1 MRSLRL
7 PQLFG
12 VLGVAG
18 TVLLTSTLALAQD
31 DQQAPAHV
39 AFVDGA
45 ASLDREGQ
53 TEPATSGVPFVA
65 GDRIRT
71 ERGRVEV
78 MFPDGSA
85 LDIDQFASVELLG
98 QTLLRV
104 TEGRI
109 LLTVAGAD
117 NPSAALRYQVD
128 TPAAS
133 AFTEGPGEFRVAL
146 LSTPSGLET
155 ELAVLRGFASLSTE
169 RGSVNVRAGERT
181 LARDNESPQ
190 YPQLFNS
197 ARFDAFDRWAEQ
209 RRADRTRTTASNAFL
224 PDDLRMY
231 GRTFDRYGAWQYEPS
246 YGYVWFPTVA
256 YDWRPY
262 YYGYWSSIRPYGW
275 TWIGYDAWG
284 WPTHHYGRWGHVR
297 NRWFWIPQRRW
308 AAAWVSWGAAPGY
321 VSWCP
326 LGFNNRPVFAL
337 SVTVGHPWAGW
348 VVVPRTHF
356 GGYRVNDWAVASHRV
371 HNAPFATLAS
381 SPVPTTPTYAVPRA
395 VAMGGN
401 TAGVAGRYAIPRN
414 GVNAAVGS
422 SQSVQ
427 GEAAGARNRTGI
439 ARRPLQSGAAA
450 TSALDSNRIEQGNR
464 SAVVRNPRGADSRTS
479 PPATIPLPVDRTRP
493 SAVPRQPGEAGQW
506 QRPGAAV
513 APSAAPSIE
522 RSEPV
527 VRRPRTDS
535 RFGQPLPQS
544 PALPQSRPLP
554 QTTPLYQRA
563 PSRNADDVYQAPQNR
578 ETMPR
583 WRMPGGAAA
592 QPQGGAPPA
601 SVPPSSVPAARPSP
615 PARSAVPRWEG
626 YSRPPAASA
635 PPSESGPPPGAM
647 RSPGMASPR
656 MGRPAE
662 RSAPTR
668 AAPPPPRSNGGREG
682 GRNGNDGGGGRTS
695 GGTAR
700 QRHP

>member
-1 MRSLRL
+1 MRALRL
-7 PQLFG
+7 PRIFG
-12 VLGVAG
+12 TLGVASVV
-18 TVLLTSTLALAQD
+18 VLTATPALAQD

-78 MFPDGSA
+78 LFPDGSA
-85 LDIDQFASVELLG
+85 LDVDQFTSVELLG
-98 QTLLRV
+98 PTLLRV

-109 LLTVAGAD
+109 LMTVAGAD
-117 NPSAALRYQVD
+117 NPSAASRYQID
-128 TPAAS
+128 TPVAS

-146 LSTPSGLET
+146 LSTPSSLET

-209 RRADRTRTTASNAFL
+209 RRLDRTRTTASNAYL

-275 TWIGYDAWG
+275 TWIGYDSWG

-337 SVTVGHPWAGW
+337 SVNVGNPWAGW

-356 GGYRVNDWAVASHRV
+356 GGYRVSEWAVASHRV
-371 HNAPFATLAS
+371 HNAPFATFAS
-381 SPVPTTPTYAVPRA
+381 SPVPAAPTYAVPRA
-395 VAMGGN
+395 VVMAGN
-401 TAGVAGRYAIPRN
+401 TAGVPGRYAIPRN
-414 GVNAAVGS
+414 GVAGAVGS
-422 SQSVQ
+422 SQPVPADA
-427 GEAAGARNRTGI
+427 AAGQNRTSV
-439 ARRPLQSGAAA
+439 ARRPLQAGAP
-450 TSALDSNRIEQGNR
+450 TSSPFGSNRIEQGNGA
-464 SAVVRNPRGADSRTS
+464 AVVRNPRGQDDRPT
-479 PPATIPLPVDRTRP
+479 PPATLPLPVDRTRP
-493 SAVPRQPGEAGQW
+493 SAVSRQPGEAGQW
-506 QRPGAAV
+506 QRPGGV
-513 APSAAPSIE
+513 VAPSIE
-522 RSEPV
+522 RSAPV
-527 VRRPRTDS
+527 VRRPQGDS

-554 QTTPLYQRA
+554 QTTPMYQRA
-563 PSRNADDVYQAPQNR
+563 PARNADDVYQAPQNR
-578 ETMPR
+578 EAAPR
-583 WRMPGGAAA
+583 WRMPGAA
-592 QPQGGAPPA
+592 QPPQGIAPPV
-601 SVPPSSVPAARPSP
+601 SVPQSSAPASQPSP
-615 PARSAVPRWEG
+615 PVRSAVPRWEG
-626 YSRPPAASA
+626 YSRPPAGSA
-635 PPSESGPPPGAM
+635 PPAESARPPGAM
-647 RSPGMASPR
+647 RSPGMAMPR
-656 MGRPAE
+656 MAPPAE
-662 RSAPTR
+662 RSAPPQ
-668 AAPPPPRSNGGREG
+668 AAPPPTHSNDGGNG
-682 GRNGNDGGGGRTS
+682 GRNGNDEGAGRS
-695 GGTAR
+695 SRGTAR